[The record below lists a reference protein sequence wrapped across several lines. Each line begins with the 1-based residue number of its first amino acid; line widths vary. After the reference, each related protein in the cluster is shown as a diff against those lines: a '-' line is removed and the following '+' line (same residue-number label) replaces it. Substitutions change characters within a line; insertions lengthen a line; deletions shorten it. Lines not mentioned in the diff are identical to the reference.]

1 MGLFLIVFVIGAD
14 SFIIS
19 PLLPALA
26 QSYRISI
33 ASAALSVTI
42 YAICYAVGSPLLG
55 PLGDRYPKR
64 TLVLTGVAIFFSGSL
79 VCTLAPTAGWFN
91 VGRAIAGLG
100 AATTLPNVWAL
111 IGQTFRG
118 KQLNLIMGMTMAA
131 LSLSIALGVPLGAGL
146 AQLANWRL
154 VFVASAGLTLL
165 AGTVLYLV
173 VPRVSTTTMR
183 VNYGQAY
190 RQIGHAVSAKLAL
203 LITLTWMTGFYAVY
217 TFLGTFVTAQFHLNT
232 GSTGMVF
239 MVYGLSNFIAS
250 FFSGPVTTRLGKL
263 TAVQWGGSLSI
274 LALAGLV
281 NHHSLGVVMGS
292 LVLLAI
298 VQGIGVT
305 ALNTTIVN
313 LLPAQRSTLMA
324 CNSAM
329 LYLGLTVSSGIGGWA
344 YARVGFSG
352 LTLTAMGALLVAV
365 GLTQWLRRRLN

>member
-1 MGLFLIVFVIGAD
+1 
-14 SFIIS
+14 
-19 PLLPALA
+19 
-26 QSYRISI
+26 
-33 ASAALSVTI
+33 
-42 YAICYAVGSPLLG
+42 
-55 PLGDRYPKR
+55 
-64 TLVLTGVAIFFSGSL
+64 
-79 VCTLAPTAGWFN
+79 
-91 VGRAIAGLG
+91 
-100 AATTLPNVWAL
+100 
-111 IGQTFRG
+111 
-118 KQLNLIMGMTMAA
+118 
-131 LSLSIALGVPLGAGL
+131 
-146 AQLANWRL
+146 
-154 VFVASAGLTLL
+154 
-165 AGTVLYLV
+165 
-173 VPRVSTTTMR
+173 
-183 VNYGQAY
+183 
-190 RQIGHAVSAKLAL
+190 
-203 LITLTWMTGFYAVY
+203 
-217 TFLGTFVTAQFHLNT
+217 
-232 GSTGMVF
+232 MVF